1 MVESV
6 YPETCVSKPDL
17 TAEDEAESVENLLEL
32 HVESVADYSK
42 QIL

>member
-6 YPETCVSKPDL
+6 DPKTYVSKPDF

-42 QIL
+42 QML